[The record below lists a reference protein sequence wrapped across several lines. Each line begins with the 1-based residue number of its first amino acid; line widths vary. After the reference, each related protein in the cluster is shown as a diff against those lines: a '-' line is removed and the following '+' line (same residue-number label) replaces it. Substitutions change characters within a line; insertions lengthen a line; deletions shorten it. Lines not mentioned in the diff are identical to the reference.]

1 MHTHICIKFQYSTM
15 VFESSIIH
23 RILKSM
29 LYINIYKKKNIDKY
43 LLLFLLLFIDH
54 LHLYVV
60 VLAMLSSNTY
70 IQTYLHAI
78 LLYTI

>member
-1 MHTHICIKFQYSTM
+1 MHTHICIKFQDSTM

-23 RILKSM
+23 RIFKSM
-29 LYINIYKKKNIDKY
+29 LYINISKKDIDKY

>member
-23 RILKSM
+23 RIFKSM
-29 LYINIYKKKNIDKY
+29 LYINISKKDIDKY

>member
-1 MHTHICIKFQYSTM
+1 MHTHICIKFQYSKM
-15 VFESSIIH
+15 GFESSIIH
-23 RILKSM
+23 RIFKSM
-29 LYINIYKKKNIDKY
+29 LYINISKKDIDKY

>member
-23 RILKSM
+23 RIFKSM
-29 LYINIYKKKNIDKY
+29 LYININKKDIDKY